1 VPLDGHPLLCS
12 ALSFWRS
19 NIQQRVGATA
29 IVANKNAPG
38 CVSSAKAGLACRA
51 ERSSRP
57 GLQARPQ
64 AVAATPSLMQ
74 AARDKPGFPPAQAA
88 AAVA

>member
-38 CVSSAKAGLACRA
+38 CVSSAKAGLACGA
-51 ERSSRP
+51 ERSSR
-57 GLQARPQ
+57 LARPQ

-74 AARDKPGFPPAQAA
+74 AARDKPGFLPAQAA